1 MECHWLFLWLNWF
14 PTLLPIKLP
23 IWGMI
28 KQCKCMVILMEFS
41 YRCMK
46 FRLVIHHDRQVDGSP
61 LGLIIA
67 QHPRVDGLVI
77 SAVRESE
84 AIQQKLGSKKM
95 P

>member
-1 MECHWLFLWLNWF
+1 
-14 PTLLPIKLP
+14 
-23 IWGMI
+23 
-28 KQCKCMVILMEFS
+28 
-41 YRCMK
+41 MK
-46 FRLVIHHDRQVDGSP
+46 FGLVIHHDRQVDGSP